1 MWAYHVEGLRTFDAD
16 GSRWMWR
23 DADVRSWSSDAD
35 AHRRYGTTSA
45 GLIVASAAI
54 SLLTVF
60 GIGFGLIHGIDNFA
74 GASVLAF
81 AGVSYLLM
89 WISYFL
95 FARRLHAA
103 VWFAPLWVLSHMP
116 AAVLTLLEIRR
127 LREISHKKAQK
138 TQKEVT
144 M

>member
-1 MWAYHVEGLRTFDAD
+1 MRFRRWHFVAAFDPAR
-16 GSRWMWR
+16 GYGPASR
-23 DADVRSWSSDAD
+23 
-35 AHRRYGTTSA
+35 
-45 GLIVASAAI
+45 GLIVAGAVI

-60 GIGFGLIHGIDNFA
+60 GIGLGLIHGIDNFA

-81 AGVSYLLM
+81 AGVSYLSM

-103 VWFAPLWVLSHMP
+103 VWFAPLWVLSHIP
-116 AAVLTLLEIRR
+116 AAVLTLLEMRR
-127 LREISHKKAQK
+127 LGKISHKKAQK

-144 M
+144 L